1 MKNIFVIPGLILA
14 VAVSSPVCAQDTDL
28 RKEVIH
34 QFAIKGGQNSSW
46 INFKPTVPQNPTK
59 GIILGVS
66 YSYMAQG
73 PAGILL
79 ELLYTQSGWAETS
92 ETPDLYY
99 SRSLTYLEL
108 PVLSNFVI
116 GKKRNHFK
124 LQLGPKIAYLLNES
138 ERTNVDTAQARYYY
152 GREVEDTIELG
163 LAFGASVSHL
173 FSFGEMQVDIRFNS
187 SLSNLWRATDDF
199 ELKNSQTQG
208 LALTLYYWFD
218 AK

>member
-1 MKNIFVIPGLILA
+1 MKSVFIFFGVIFEIA
-14 VAVSSPVCAQDTDL
+14 FISPVHAQDTDL
-28 RKEVIH
+28 RKEVKH
-34 QFAIKGGQNSSW
+34 QFAVKGGQNSSW
-46 INFKPTVPQNPTK
+46 INFVPAVPQNATK
-59 GIILGVS
+59 GFIFGFS
-66 YSYMAQG
+66 YSYMAQS
-73 PAGILL
+73 PAGILI
-79 ELLYTQSGWAETS
+79 ELLYTQSGWDETS

-99 SRSLTYLEL
+99 SRSLTYLEI

-124 LQLGPKIAYLLNES
+124 LQLGPKIAFLLDEN

-152 GREVEDTIELG
+152 GRDVEDTIELG

-173 FSFGEMQVDIRFNS
+173 FSFGEIQVDIRYNS

-199 ELKNSQTQG
+199 EIKNTQTQG

>member
-1 MKNIFVIPGLILA
+1 MKNIYVIPGLILA

-28 RKEVIH
+28 RKEVKH

-79 ELLYTQSGWAETS
+79 ELLYTQSGWDETS

-99 SRSLTYLEL
+99 SRSLTYLEI

-124 LQLGPKIAYLLNES
+124 LQLGPKIAFLLDEN

-152 GREVEDTIELG
+152 GRDVEDTIELG

-173 FSFGEMQVDIRFNS
+173 FSFGEIQVDIRFNS

-199 ELKNSQTQG
+199 EIKNTQTQG

>member
-1 MKNIFVIPGLILA
+1 MKNIYVIPGLILA

-28 RKEVIH
+28 RKEVKH

-79 ELLYTQSGWAETS
+79 ELLYTQSGWDETS

-116 GKKRNHFK
+116 GKKRNHLK